1 MLSDLHRPRS
11 KAALLAAARRAA
23 RISRGRAAFVRDER
37 VLPLGVPL
45 GCAVAVLRYRRR
57 RDAGEERG
65 TAAGAAAAALV
76 GAVALTAGAAL
87 VEWTLLVAH
96 HRDT

>member
-37 VLPLGVPL
+37 VVPLGVPL
-45 GCAVAVLRYRRR
+45 GCALAVLRYRRR
-57 RDAGEERG
+57 RDDGDKRG
-65 TAAGAAAAALV
+65 AAAGAAAAALV
-76 GAVALTAGAAL
+76 GALAFATGAAL
-87 VEWTLLVAH
+87 VEWTLLVAR
-96 HRDT
+96 HRDA